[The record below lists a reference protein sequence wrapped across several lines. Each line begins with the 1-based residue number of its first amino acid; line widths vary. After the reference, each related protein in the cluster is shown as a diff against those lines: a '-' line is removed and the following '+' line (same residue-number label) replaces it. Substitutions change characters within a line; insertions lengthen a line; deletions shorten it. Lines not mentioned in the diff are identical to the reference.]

1 MQTMTAEK
9 SVFCP
14 HCGEEYAPEEAP
26 MSVSGHYCTACIRD
40 AVDDYA
46 TELAFVRDERRQI
59 EVIKAGLELHGSG
72 LEHDGERVF
81 TALQDAD
88 PDLLRQW
95 VEDYVIYTG
104 RDDYET
110 YLMETR

>member
-1 MQTMTAEK
+1 MKQPKTQRF
-9 SVFCP
+9 VCP
-14 HCGEEYAPEEAP
+14 RCGTEYLDRRDL
-26 MSVSGHYCTACIRD
+26 SDSGKYCATCIRE

-46 TELAFVRDERRQI
+46 TELAFVRDTRRQI
-59 EVIKAGLELHGSG
+59 EVIKAGLELRGGG

-104 RDDYET
+104 RDDYEA